1 MTVTSPDPCSG
12 GGRPDAGG
20 HRVLVVEDDE
30 ELLSALIRH
39 LSEEGFV
46 VESARDGEEA
56 LGLLLRRG
64 RGTGPGDIEAVVL
77 DLLLPGLNGREVC
90 YRLRTAGCWVPVLMA
105 TAFGELED
113 RIQGFA
119 DGADDYLV
127 KPFSLAELVARL
139 RVMLRRA
146 GGREDGDLEV
156 GDLRLDLAGHQA
168 WRGACPVELT
178 RKELAVLQALMR
190 RPGIVLSRQALL
202 TAVWGREAPVSAN
215 LLEQYIA
222 RLRRKLDVPFGR
234 SDIETLPRV
243 GYRIRS
249 PR

>member
-1 MTVTSPDPCSG
+1 MTAVGHDPL
-12 GGRPDAGG
+12 GRGRWNEVGG

-30 ELLSALIRH
+30 ELLSALARH
-39 LSEEGFV
+39 LREEGFV
-46 VESARDGEEA
+46 VEMARDGEEA
-56 LGLLLRRG
+56 LEVLLRRG
-64 RGTGPGDIEAVVL
+64 NGTRPGHIEAVVL

-90 YRLRTAGCWVPVLMA
+90 YRLRSAGCWAPVVMA

-113 RIQGFA
+113 RVQGFS

-127 KPFSLAELVARL
+127 KPFSLVELVARL
-139 RVMLRRA
+139 RAVLRRA
-146 GGREDGDLEV
+146 AGREEGDLEV

-168 WRGACPVELT
+168 WRGTWPIELT
-178 RKELAVLQALMR
+178 RRELAVLQALMR
-190 RPGIVLSRQALL
+190 RPGIVLSRQAIMA
-202 TAVWGREAPVSAN
+202 AVWGRETSVSEN

-234 SDIETLPRV
+234 ADIETLPRV
-243 GYRIRS
+243 GYRIRA